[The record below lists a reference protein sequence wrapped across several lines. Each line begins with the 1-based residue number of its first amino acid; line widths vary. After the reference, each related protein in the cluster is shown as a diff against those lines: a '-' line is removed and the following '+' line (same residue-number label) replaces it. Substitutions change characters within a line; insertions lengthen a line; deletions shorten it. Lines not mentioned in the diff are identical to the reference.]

1 MENQKVKLMFSYGG
15 KIQLRPHDHQLSYVG
30 GDTKILTVDR
40 NVKCAEV
47 AAKLSSLCNCSSE
60 ICIKYQLP
68 GEDLDALVSLIDD
81 DDVEQMMV
89 EYDRMQ
95 KVSTKPA
102 RLRLFVF
109 YPIRLPESP
118 LNPDFLFGF
127 DKDYNPNPNSTPTPT
142 PTDDLLQLQFPE
154 NSVLDISKNEVG
166 GGVAVAIPKIICGDS
181 TKNSTLLVKN
191 HYTHQQQQQQVLRE
205 SHVNGGAYGGTNAV
219 QMVYGVPL
227 MTGGYHHTGFG
238 QLGVVAS
245 GGGQAVYSFVPAT
258 AVTSMMVS
266 DQQHNRNMMVST
278 TDNLSREI
286 KG

>member
-1 MENQKVKLMFSYGG
+1 MENQKVKLMCSYGG

-40 NVKCAEV
+40 NVKFSDM
-47 AAKLSSLCNCSSE
+47 AAKLNSLCNCNAE

-95 KVSTKPA
+95 KASTKPA
-102 RLRLFVF
+102 RLRLFLF

-127 DKDYNPNPNSTPTPT
+127 DKDYNPNPSSTPTE
-142 PTDDLLQLQFPE
+142 DLLQLQFPGISTAAE
-154 NSVLDISKNEVG
+154 NSAKNDGIS
-166 GGVAVAIPKIICGDS
+166 GVTVAIPKIISGDS
-181 TKNSTLLVKN
+181 CSSLVVKN
-191 HYTHQQQQQQVLRE
+191 HHTQGLRE
-205 SHVNGGAYGGTNAV
+205 SHVNGGAYGGNAV
-219 QMVYGVPL
+219 QLVYGVPV
-227 MTGGYHHTGFG
+227 MTGGYHTGFG
-238 QLGVVAS
+238 QFSVVAA
-245 GGGQAVYSFVPAT
+245 GGGQYMDQPVYNFVPAT
-258 AVTSMMVS
+258 AMTSVMVPA
-266 DQQHNRNMMVST
+266 DQQHKMMVST
-278 TDNLSREI
+278 TDNTLSRKI

>member
-40 NVKCAEV
+40 NVKFSEV
-47 AAKLSSLCNCSSE
+47 AAKLNSLINCNTE

-102 RLRLFVF
+102 RLRLFLF
-109 YPIRLPESP
+109 HPIRLPESP

-127 DKDYNPNPNSTPTPT
+127 DKDYNPNPNSTPT
-142 PTDDLLQLQFPE
+142 DDLLQLQFPGISAVPE
-154 NSVLDISKNEVG
+154 NSGLIDHISKKDGNSG
-166 GGVAVAIPKIICGDS
+166 ITVAIPKMICGGDIS
-181 TKNSTLLVKN
+181 SLLVKN
-191 HYTHQQQQQQVLRE
+191 QNHYTQEGLRE
-205 SHVNGGAYGGTNAV
+205 RHVNGGAYGNAV
-219 QMVYGVPL
+219 QMVYGVPV
-227 MTGGYHHTGFG
+227 MTGGYHTGFG
-238 QLGVVAS
+238 QLGVVAA
-245 GGGQAVYSFVPAT
+245 GGGQYMDQPAIYNFVPT
-258 AVTSMMVS
+258 TPVTMVP
-266 DQQHNRNMMVST
+266 DQQHKMIVST
-278 TDNLSREI
+278 TDTLSREI

>member
-1 MENQKVKLMFSYGG
+1 MESQKVKLMCSYGG

-40 NVKCAEV
+40 NVKFSDV
-47 AAKLSSLCNCSSE
+47 AAKVNGLCNCNAE
-60 ICIKYQLP
+60 ITIKYQLP
-68 GEDLDALVSLIDD
+68 DEDLDALVSLIDD

-102 RLRLFVF
+102 RLRLFLF

-127 DKDYNPNPNSTPTPT
+127 DKDYNPNPSPTAT
-142 PTDDLLQLQFPE
+142 EDLLQLQFPE
-154 NSVLDISKNEVG
+154 NSGLDLSKNDGSGVT
-166 GGVAVAIPKIICGDS
+166 VAVPKIVCGD
-181 TKNSTLLVKN
+181 NSNNSMVVKN
-191 HYTHQQQQQQVLRE
+191 HYTQGLRE
-205 SHVNGGAYGGTNAV
+205 RQVNSGAYGNAV

-227 MTGGYHHTGFG
+227 MTGGYHTGFG
-238 QLGVVAS
+238 QLGVMA
-245 GGGQAVYSFVPAT
+245 GGGQYMDQPVYNFVPAAT
-258 AVTSMMVS
+258 AVMVP
-266 DQQHNRNMMVST
+266 DQHKMIVST
-278 TDNLSREI
+278 NDTLSREI

>member
-1 MENQKVKLMFSYGG
+1 MENQKVKLMCSYGG

-40 NVKCAEV
+40 NVKFSDV
-47 AAKLSSLCNCSSE
+47 AAKVNCLCNCNAE
-60 ICIKYQLP
+60 VFIKYQLP

-102 RLRLFVF
+102 RLRLFLF

-127 DKDYNPNPNSTPTPT
+127 DKDYNPNPSSTATE
-142 PTDDLLQLQFPE
+142 DLLQLQFPE
-154 NSVLDISKNEVG
+154 NSGLDMSKNEG
-166 GGVAVAIPKIICGDS
+166 SGVIAVPKIVCGD
-181 TKNSTLLVKN
+181 NSSSSSLLVKN
-191 HYTHQQQQQQVLRE
+191 HYTQGLRE
-205 SHVNGGAYGGTNAV
+205 RHVNGGAYGNAV

-227 MTGGYHHTGFG
+227 MTGGYHTGFG
-238 QLGVVAS
+238 QLGVVAA
-245 GGGQAVYSFVPAT
+245 GGGQYMDQPVYNFVPA
-258 AVTSMMVS
+258 VTSVMVP
-266 DQQHNRNMMVST
+266 DQHKMIVST
-278 TDNLSREI
+278 TDTLSREI